1 MISRVLCIAAFLFTF
16 NFSLLESQVLS
27 PPFVERFDTVVV
39 PRLPAGWATSTTKTS
54 SGDFSTTTS
63 TPSSAPNTLIST
75 DSKITQSLISPAIS
89 FAGKIA
95 GALEFYER
103 RTSTHNSGLLVE
115 AMLTNDTA
123 NAIQIGDTLKNSGS
137 TNYFL
142 RSLRLPSSLDNQSAV
157 RFRWRVVGN
166 GSGATGTLRIDD
178 VVITAQKAIDLSIA
192 GMQFFP
198 GTVRSGEN
206 LSVRVGV
213 VNRALAGLRSFLLQ
227 LFDDKN
233 FDSLTTLEERIDE
246 QAIEQSFASAES
258 TTFTLNYPAVNA
270 GNHRLVAKLVL
281 LGDEDTSNNA
291 ASSTIFVG
299 YPPRS
304 MIINEIMYAP
314 AAGPE
319 WVECINNFA
328 DTISLSQWKIGDNTT
343 SRSVI
348 TPQSIRIAPRQFFI
362 IAKDS
367 SVMNYFPGITAP
379 VIKSSFATLNND
391 ADAVVIADPT
401 GLAVDSVDYRS
412 TWGGTNGK
420 SLERIDTAFA
430 SNQPDNWGS
439 SRYAPYATPGTV
451 NSLSRKDHDISV
463 EKIFLSEM
471 SPVVNQTFE
480 IGVVIKN
487 IGREPI
493 VQSTVRFFL
502 AANNGPQPGELI
514 AEMALSTLL
523 PSDSQTIVQ
532 PISIAS
538 QGAQR
543 IFISVETLRDDDSL
557 NNGGVISFVVGVQP
571 HSIVI
576 NEIMYAPVGDMPEWM
591 ECYNASASAVN
602 VGSWKISNA
611 NTKSQSVLAG
621 TQSIIQPGAYFLAT
635 TDSSLLNFFAVS
647 VPLFVEPFSTLHN
660 TTPDAVVLFDSRG
673 VVMDSVWYTP
683 AWGGANGKSLERVDY
698 NLSST
703 DSANWRSSSPT
714 PGIEN
719 NVARKDFDLAITNG
733 SAKVSENSLTLAAT
747 VRNSGRRAAIGFNL
761 RFYYD
766 AVGDSTVSA
775 MKLVH
780 TANGGFLAPSD
791 SMIVQFNW
799 QTTAKGKIPLICVV
813 DFPGDQR
820 ISNNTIF
827 FSGMNKFLP
836 QSVVINEIMYE
847 PLAANSEFIELF
859 NQSVD
864 TINVQGWKIMDTPS
878 SSGNRT
884 EIQFPNESL
893 LLFPNH
899 FFVVAADSSLFA
911 QYPILKS
918 STGGLTLVTHK
929 DLSLNNSGDD
939 VVLADQTNTTIDSV
953 RYSPSWH
960 NPSLNTPTAGR
971 SLERINPSFGSN
983 DKRNWSTSVALS
995 GATPLQIN
1003 SIFTKSIPAGAGLS
1017 LSPNP
1022 FSPDNDGFEDILAIT
1037 YSLPSTASMI
1047 RVRFFDVQGRLV
1059 RTLANNEP
1067 VASSGTL
1074 LWNGLD
1080 DNNRRVRI
1088 GMYIILF
1095 EALDAAGGVNRVMKD
1110 VVVVATRL

>member
-1 MISRVLCIAAFLFTF
+1 V
-16 NFSLLESQVLS
+16 
-27 PPFVERFDTVVV
+27 
-39 PRLPAGWATSTTKTS
+39 
-54 SGDFSTTTS
+54 
-63 TPSSAPNTLIST
+63 
-75 DSKITQSLISPAIS
+75 
-89 FAGKIA
+89 
-95 GALEFYER
+95 LEFYER

-115 AMLTNDTA
+115 AMLMNDTA
-123 NAIQIGDTLKNSGS
+123 NTIQIGDTLKNSGS
-137 TNYFL
+137 TNYRL
-142 RSLRLPSSLDNQSAV
+142 RSLQLPSSMNNQSAV

-178 VVITAQKAIDLSIA
+178 VVVTVLKTIDLSIA
-192 GMQFFP
+192 GMQFLP
-198 GTVRSGEN
+198 VAVRSGEN
-206 LSVRVGV
+206 LSVRVSV
-213 VNRALAGLRSFLLQ
+213 VNRALAGLRSFLLR

-233 FDSLTTLEERIDE
+233 FDSLTAPEERIDE
-246 QAIEQSFASAES
+246 QEVQQSFASAES
-258 TTFTLNYPAVNA
+258 TTFTLNYPAVTA

-281 LGDEDTSNNA
+281 SGDEDTSNNTA
-291 ASSTIFVG
+291 ASTIFVG

-348 TPQSIRIAPRQFFI
+348 TLQSIRIAPRQFFI
-362 IAKDS
+362 ISKDS
-367 SVMNYFPGITAP
+367 SIIYYFPTITVP

-401 GLAVDSVDYRS
+401 GFAVDSVAYRS

-420 SLERIDTAFA
+420 SLERIDTASA
-430 SNQPDNWGS
+430 SNQPGNWGS
-439 SRYAPYATPGTV
+439 SRYAPYATPGSV
-451 NSLSRKDHDISV
+451 NSLSKKERDISV
-463 EKIFLSEM
+463 ERIYLSTM
-471 SPVVNQTFE
+471 SPIVNQEFE
-480 IGVVIKN
+480 IGVVVKN

-502 AANNGPQPGELI
+502 DSNNDPQPDELI
-514 AEMALSTLL
+514 AEMILSTLL
-523 PSDSQTIVQ
+523 PSDSQTIVR
-532 PISIAS
+532 PITIAS
-538 QGAQR
+538 QGVR
-543 IFISVETLRDDDSL
+543 KIFISVEAPRDGDSL
-557 NNGGVISFVVGVQP
+557 NNGRGLSFIVGVQP

-576 NEIMYAPVGDMPEWM
+576 NEIMYAPVGDMPEWV
-591 ECYNASASAVN
+591 EFYNANSSAVN
-602 VGSWKISNA
+602 VGGWKISDA

-635 TDSSLLNFFAVS
+635 TDSSLHNYFGVS
-647 VPLFVEPFSTLHN
+647 VPLFVEPFSALNN

-683 AWGGANGKSLERVDY
+683 AWGGANGKSLERIDY
-698 NLSST
+698 DFLST

-719 NVARKDFDLAITNG
+719 NAARKDFDLVMTSG
-733 SAKVSENSLTLAAT
+733 SAKVSENSLTLTAT
-747 VRNSGRRAAIGFNL
+747 VHNSGRRTVAGFIV

-766 AVGDSTVSA
+766 AVGDNTVSA

-799 QTTAKGKIPLICVV
+799 QTTAKGKIPIICFA
-813 DFPGDQR
+813 DFPDDQR
-820 ISNNTIF
+820 MSNNTIF
-827 FSGMNKFLP
+827 FSGVNKFPP
-836 QSVVINEIMYE
+836 QSVVINEILYE
-847 PLAANSEFIELF
+847 PLVGYSEFIELF
-859 NQSVD
+859 NRTADTVD
-864 TINVQGWKIMDTPS
+864 VQGWKIIDASS
-878 SSGNRT
+878 SSGNR
-884 EIQFPNESL
+884 IQFPSESL
-893 LLFPNH
+893 LLLPNH
-899 FFVVAADSSLFA
+899 FLVIAADSSFFA
-911 QYPILKS
+911 RYPLLKA

-939 VVLADQTNTTIDSV
+939 VVLVDQTNTTIDSL

-960 NPSLNTPTAGR
+960 NPSLNTSTVGK
-971 SLERINPSFGSN
+971 SIERINPSFESN
-983 DKRNWSTSVALS
+983 DRRNWSTSVAPS
-995 GATPLQIN
+995 GATPLQTN
-1003 SIFTKSIPAGAGLS
+1003 SIFTKGIPSASGLS

-1022 FSPDNDGFEDILAIT
+1022 FSPDNDGNEDILAIT
-1037 YSLPSTASMI
+1037 YSLPSTISMI
-1047 RVRFFDVQGRLV
+1047 RVRCFDVQGRLV
-1059 RTLANNEP
+1059 RALANNEP
-1067 VASSGTL
+1067 AASSGTL

-1095 EALDAAGGVNRVMKD
+1095 EAFDAAGGIHRVMKD
-1110 VVVVATRL
+1110 VVVVATKL

>member
-1 MISRVLCIAAFLFTF
+1 M
-16 NFSLLESQVLS
+16 
-27 PPFVERFDTVVV
+27 
-39 PRLPAGWATSTTKTS
+39 
-54 SGDFSTTTS
+54 
-63 TPSSAPNTLIST
+63 
-75 DSKITQSLISPAIS
+75 
-89 FAGKIA
+89 
-95 GALEFYER
+95 
-103 RTSTHNSGLLVE
+103 
-115 AMLTNDTA
+115 NDTA
-123 NAIQIGDTLKNSGS
+123 HTIQIGDTLKNSGS
-137 TNYFL
+137 TNYLL
-142 RSLRLPSSLDNQSAV
+142 RSLQLPSSLNNQSAV

-166 GSGATGTLRIDD
+166 GSGSTGTLRIDD
-178 VVITAQKAIDLSIA
+178 VVITVQKTIDLSIS
-192 GMQFFP
+192 GMQFLP
-198 GTVRSGEN
+198 LAVRSGEN
-206 LSVRVGV
+206 LSVRVSV

-233 FDSLTTLEERIDE
+233 FDSLTAPEERIDE
-246 QAIEQSFASAES
+246 QEVQQLFASAES
-258 TTFTLNYPAVNA
+258 TTFTLNYPAVSA

-281 LGDEDTSNNA
+281 SGDEDTSNNA
-291 ASSTIFVG
+291 TSSIIFVG

-343 SRSVI
+343 SRSAI
-348 TPQSIRIAPRQFFI
+348 TLQSIRIAPRQFFI

-367 SVMNYFPGITAP
+367 SIMYYFPTITVP

-401 GLAVDSVDYRS
+401 GFAVDSVAYRS

-420 SLERIDTAFA
+420 SLERIDTASA
-430 SNQPDNWGS
+430 SNQPGNWGS

-451 NSLSRKDHDISV
+451 NSLSKKGRDISV
-463 EKIFLSEM
+463 EEIFLSTM
-471 SPVVNQTFE
+471 SPMVNQEFE
-480 IGVVIKN
+480 IGVVVKN

-502 AANNGPQPGELI
+502 DANNDSIPQPGELI

-523 PSDSQTIVQ
+523 PSDSQTIVR
-532 PISIAS
+532 PMSIAS
-538 QGAQR
+538 QGVQR
-543 IFISVETLRDDDSL
+543 IFISAQTPQDDDSL
-557 NNGGVISFVVGVQP
+557 NNGKGLSFVVGVQP
-571 HSIVI
+571 HSIII
-576 NEIMYAPVGDMPEWM
+576 NEIMYAPVGDMPEWV
-591 ECYNASASAVN
+591 EFYNTSTSVVN
-602 VGSWKISNA
+602 VGGWKISDA
-611 NTKSQSVLAG
+611 NTKSQSALAG

-635 TDSSLLNFFAVS
+635 TDSSLQKYLSVS
-647 VPLFVEPFSTLHN
+647 VPLFLEPFSALHN

-673 VVMDSVWYTP
+673 VVMDSVWYSP
-683 AWGGANGKSLERVDY
+683 AWGGANGKSLERIDY
-698 NLSST
+698 DYSST
-703 DSANWRSSSPT
+703 DSANWRSSTPT

-719 NVARKDFDLAITNG
+719 NVARKDFDLAITSG
-733 SAKVSENSLTLAAT
+733 SAKVSEKSLTLAAT
-747 VRNSGRRAAIGFNL
+747 VRNSGRRTAAGFIV

-766 AVGDSTVSA
+766 AVGDSTVSSV
-775 MKLVH
+775 KLLH
-780 TANGGFLAPSD
+780 TANEGFLAPSD

-799 QTTAKGKIPLICVV
+799 QTTAKGKIPIICVV

-827 FSGMNKFLP
+827 FSGVNKFSP
-836 QSVVINEIMYE
+836 QSVVINEILYE
-847 PLAANSEFIELF
+847 PLAGYSEFIELF
-859 NQSVD
+859 NRIAD
-864 TINVQGWKIMDTPS
+864 TIDVQGWKIMDSPS

-884 EIQFPNESL
+884 VIQFPNESL

-899 FFVVAADSSLFA
+899 FLVIAADSSIFA
-911 QYPILKS
+911 QYPLLKAG
-918 STGGLTLVTHK
+918 TGGLTLVAHK

-939 VVLADQTNTTIDSV
+939 VVLVDQISTTIDSL

-960 NPSLNTPTAGR
+960 NPSLNTSTVGR
-971 SLERINPSFGSN
+971 SIERINPSFGSN
-983 DKRNWSTSVALS
+983 DKRNWSTSVAPS
-995 GATPLQIN
+995 GATPLQTN
-1003 SIFTKSIPAGAGLS
+1003 SIFTKGIPSAAGLS

-1037 YSLPSTASMI
+1037 YSLPSTTSMI
-1047 RVRFFDVQGRLV
+1047 RVRCFDVQGRLV

-1095 EALDAAGGVNRVMKD
+1095 EALDAAGGVYRVMKD
-1110 VVVVATRL
+1110 VVVVATKL

>member
-1 MISRVLCIAAFLFTF
+1 MISRMFCFATFLSMF
-16 NFSLLESQVLS
+16 NFSLLEAQVLS

-39 PRLPAGWATSTTKTS
+39 PMLPVGWATTTTKTL

-75 DSKITQSLISPAIS
+75 DSKIPQSLISPTIS
-89 FAGKIA
+89 FAGKVA
-95 GALEFYER
+95 GVLEFYER

-115 AMLTNDTA
+115 AVLMNDTA
-123 NAIQIGDTLKNSGS
+123 HTIQIGDTLKNSGS
-137 TNYFL
+137 TNYLL
-142 RSLRLPSSLDNQSAV
+142 RSLQLPSSLNNQSAV

-166 GSGATGTLRIDD
+166 GSGVTGTLRIDD
-178 VVITAQKAIDLSIA
+178 VVITVQKTIDLSIA
-192 GMQFFP
+192 GMQFLP

-206 LSVRVGV
+206 LSVRVSV

-233 FDSLTTLEERIDE
+233 FDSLTAPEERIDE
-246 QAIEQSFASAES
+246 QEVQQSFASAES

-281 LGDEDTSNNA
+281 SGDEDTSNNT

-314 AAGPE
+314 TAGPE
-319 WVECINNFA
+319 WVECINNFT

-343 SRSVI
+343 SRSTI
-348 TPQSIRIAPRQFFI
+348 ALQPIRIAPRQLFI

-367 SVMNYFPGITAP
+367 SIMYYFPTISVP

-401 GLAVDSVDYRS
+401 GFAVDSIAYRS

-420 SLERIDTAFA
+420 SLERIDSASA
-430 SNQPDNWGS
+430 SNEPGNWGS
-439 SRYAPYATPGTV
+439 SQYVPYATPGTV
-451 NSLSRKDHDISV
+451 NSLSKKKRDISV
-463 EKIFLSEM
+463 EEIFLSPM
-471 SPVVNQTFE
+471 SPMVNQEFE
-480 IGVVIKN
+480 IGVVVKN

-493 VQSTVRFFL
+493 VQCTVRFFL
-502 AANNGPQPGELI
+502 DANNDPQPGELI

-523 PSDSQTIVQ
+523 PFDSQTIVR
-532 PISIAS
+532 PVSIAS
-538 QGAQR
+538 QGVQR
-543 IFISVETLRDDDSL
+543 IFVSAETPQDDDSL
-557 NNGGVISFVVGVQP
+557 NNGRGLSFVVGVQP
-571 HSIVI
+571 HSVII
-576 NEIMYAPVGDMPEWM
+576 NEIMYAPVGDMPEWV
-591 ECYNASASAVN
+591 EFYNASTSAVN
-602 VGSWKISNA
+602 VGGWKISDA

-635 TDSSLLNFFAVS
+635 TDSSLQNYFAVS
-647 VPLFVEPFSTLHN
+647 VPLFVEPFSALHN

-683 AWGGANGKSLERVDY
+683 AWGGANGKSLERIDY
-698 NLSST
+698 DFSST

-719 NVARKDFDLAITNG
+719 NSARKDFDLAVTSG
-733 SAKVSENSLTLAAT
+733 SAKVSENGLNVAAT
-747 VRNSGRRAAIGFNL
+747 VRNSGRRTVAGFIV
-761 RFYYD
+761 RFYND
-766 AVGDSTVSA
+766 AVGDSTVSL

-799 QTTAKGKIPLICVV
+799 QTTAKGKIPIICLV

-827 FSGMNKFLP
+827 FSGVNKFSP
-836 QSVVINEIMYE
+836 QSVVINEILYE
-847 PLAANSEFIELF
+847 PLAGNSEFIELF
-859 NQSVD
+859 NRSAD
-864 TINVQGWKIMDTPS
+864 TIDVQGWKIMDAS
-878 SSGNRT
+878 LSSGNR
-884 EIQFPNESL
+884 IQFPNESL
-893 LLFPNH
+893 SLFPNH
-899 FFVVAADSSLFA
+899 FLAIAADSSFFA
-911 QYPILKS
+911 QYPLLKA
-918 STGGLTLVTHK
+918 STGGLTLVMHK

-939 VVLADQTNTTIDSV
+939 VVLADQTNTIIDSV

-960 NPSLNTPTAGR
+960 NPSLNTSTAGR
-971 SLERINPSFGSN
+971 SIERINPSFESN
-983 DKRNWSTSVALS
+983 DRRNWSTSVAPS
-995 GATPLQIN
+995 GATPLQTN
-1003 SIFTKSIPAGAGLS
+1003 SIFTKGIPSAAGLS

-1037 YSLPSTASMI
+1037 YSLPSTVSMI
-1047 RVRFFDVQGRLV
+1047 RVRCFDVQGRLV

-1095 EALDAAGGVNRVMKD
+1095 EALDAAGGIKRVMKD
-1110 VVVVATRL
+1110 VVVVATKL

>member
-1 MISRVLCIAAFLFTF
+1 M
-16 NFSLLESQVLS
+16 
-27 PPFVERFDTVVV
+27 
-39 PRLPAGWATSTTKTS
+39 
-54 SGDFSTTTS
+54 
-63 TPSSAPNTLIST
+63 
-75 DSKITQSLISPAIS
+75 
-89 FAGKIA
+89 
-95 GALEFYER
+95 LEFYER

-115 AMLTNDTA
+115 AMLMNDTA
-123 NAIQIGDTLKNSGS
+123 HTIQIGDTLKNSGS
-137 TNYFL
+137 TNYLL
-142 RSLRLPSSLDNQSAV
+142 RSLQLPSSLNNQSAV

-178 VVITAQKAIDLSIA
+178 VVITVQKTIDLSIA
-192 GMQFFP
+192 GMEFLP
-198 GTVRSGEN
+198 AAVRSGEN
-206 LSVRVGV
+206 LSVRVSV
-213 VNRALAGLRSFLLQ
+213 VNRALAGLRLFLLQ

-233 FDSLTTLEERIDE
+233 FDSLTAPEERIDE
-246 QAIEQSFASAES
+246 QEVQQSFASAES

-281 LGDEDTSNNA
+281 PGDEDTSNNT

-314 AAGPE
+314 AVGPE
-319 WVECINNFA
+319 WVECINNFT

-348 TPQSIRIAPRQFFI
+348 TLQSIRIAPRQFFI

-367 SVMNYFPGITAP
+367 SIMYYFPTLTVP

-401 GLAVDSVDYRS
+401 GFAVDSVAYRS

-420 SLERIDTAFA
+420 SLERIDTASA
-430 SNQPDNWGS
+430 SNQPANWGS
-439 SRYAPYATPGTV
+439 SRYAPYATPGAV
-451 NSLSRKDHDISV
+451 NSLSKKERDISV
-463 EKIFLSEM
+463 EQIFLSTM
-471 SPVVNQTFE
+471 SPMVNQEFE
-480 IGVVIKN
+480 IVVVVKN

-502 AANNGPQPGELI
+502 DSNNDPQPGELI

-523 PSDSQTIVQ
+523 PSDSQTIVR
-532 PISIAS
+532 PMSIAS
-538 QGAQR
+538 QGIQR
-543 IFISVETLRDDDSL
+543 IFISAETPRDDDSL
-557 NNGGVISFVVGVQP
+557 NNSKVLSFVVGVQP
-571 HSIVI
+571 HSIII
-576 NEIMYAPVGDMPEWM
+576 NEIMYAPVGDMPEWV
-591 ECYNASASAVN
+591 EFYNASTRAVN
-602 VGSWKISNA
+602 VEGWKISDA
-611 NTKSQSVLAG
+611 NTKSQTVLAG

-635 TDSSLLNFFAVS
+635 TDSSLQNYFAVS
-647 VPLFVEPFSTLHN
+647 VPLFVEPFSALNN

-683 AWGGANGKSLERVDY
+683 AWGGANGKSLERIDY
-698 NLSST
+698 EFSST

-719 NVARKDFDLAITNG
+719 NAARKDFDLAITSG
-733 SAKVSENSLTLAAT
+733 SAKVAENGLTLAAT
-747 VRNSGRRAAIGFNL
+747 VRNNGRRTAAGFNV

-766 AVGDSTVSA
+766 AVGDSTVSP

-791 SMIVQFNW
+791 SMIVHFNW
-799 QTTAKGKIPLICVV
+799 QTTAKGKIPIICLV

-827 FSGMNKFLP
+827 FSGVNKFSP
-836 QSVVINEIMYE
+836 QSVVINEILYE
-847 PLAANSEFIELF
+847 PLAGYSEFIELF
-859 NQSVD
+859 NRSADTVD
-864 TINVQGWKIMDTPS
+864 VQGWKIMDASS
-878 SSGNRT
+878 SSGNR
-884 EIQFPNESL
+884 IQFPGESL

-899 FFVVAADSSLFA
+899 FLVIAADSSIFA
-911 QYPILKS
+911 QYPLLKAT
-918 STGGLTLVTHK
+918 TGGLTLVTHK
-929 DLSLNNSGDD
+929 DLSLSNSGDD
-939 VVLADQTNTTIDSV
+939 VVLADQTNTTIDSL
-953 RYSPSWH
+953 RFSPSWH
-960 NPSLNTPTAGR
+960 NPSLNTSTVGR
-971 SLERINPSFGSN
+971 SIERINPSFGSN
-983 DKRNWSTSVALS
+983 DKRNWSTSVAPS
-995 GATPLQIN
+995 GATPLQTN
-1003 SIFTKSIPAGAGLS
+1003 SIFTKVVPSAASLS

-1037 YSLPSTASMI
+1037 YSLPSTVSMI
-1047 RVRFFDVQGRLV
+1047 RVRCFDVQGRLV

-1095 EALDAAGGVNRVMKD
+1095 EALDAAGGIDRVMKD
-1110 VVVVATRL
+1110 VVVVATKL

>member
-1 MISRVLCIAAFLFTF
+1 MIPKVLYFAAFLSTF
-16 NFSLLESQVLS
+16 NFSLLEAQNLS
-27 PPFVERFDTVVV
+27 APFVERFDTVVV
-39 PRLPAGWATSTTKTS
+39 PRLPVGWATSTTKTS

-63 TPSSAPNTLIST
+63 TPSSVPNALIST
-75 DSKITQSLISPAIS
+75 DSKIPQSLISPTIS
-89 FAGKIA
+89 FAEKVA
-95 GALEFYER
+95 GTLEFNER

-115 AMLTNDTA
+115 AILTNDSA
-123 NAIQIGDTLKNSGS
+123 QAIQIGDTLKNSGS
-137 TNYFL
+137 TNYL
-142 RSLRLPSSLDNQSAV
+142 MRSLQLPSSLNNQSAV

-178 VVITAQKAIDLSIA
+178 VIITVQKTFDLSIA
-192 GMQFFP
+192 GMQFLP

-206 LSVRVGV
+206 LVVRISV
-213 VNRALAGLRSFLLQ
+213 VNHALAGLRSFLLQ
-227 LFDDKN
+227 LFDDRN
-233 FDSLTTLEERIDE
+233 FDSLTAPEERIDE
-246 QAIEQSFASAES
+246 QEVQQSFASAES
-258 TTFTLNYPAVNA
+258 TTYTLNYPTVNA

-281 LGDEDTSNNA
+281 PGDEDTSNNT

-304 MIINEIMYAP
+304 ILINEILYAP

-319 WVECINNFA
+319 WVECINNFV
-328 DTISLSQWKIGDNTT
+328 DTISLSQWKIGDNTS

-348 TPQSIRIAPRQFFI
+348 TLQSIRIAPRQLFI

-367 SVMNYFPGITAP
+367 SILYYFPTITVP

-391 ADAVVIADPT
+391 ADAVVIVDPT
-401 GLAVDSVDYRS
+401 GFAVDSVAYKS

-420 SLERIDTAFA
+420 SLERIDTASA
-430 SNQPDNWGS
+430 SNQPGNWGS

-451 NSLSRKDHDISV
+451 NSLSKKEYDISV
-463 EKIFLSEM
+463 EEIFLSTTAPM
-471 SPVVNQTFE
+471 VNQEFE
-480 IGVVIKN
+480 IAVVIKN

-493 VQSTVRFFL
+493 VQSTLRFFL
-502 AANNGPQPGELI
+502 SANNDPQPGELI
-514 AEMALSTLL
+514 AEMTLSTLL
-523 PSDSQTIVQ
+523 ASDSQTIVR
-532 PISIAS
+532 PMSIGS
-538 QGAQR
+538 QGGQK
-543 IFISVETLRDDDSL
+543 IFVSAETSPDDDSL
-557 NNGGVISFVVGVQP
+557 NNSKELTFVVGVQP
-571 HSIVI
+571 HTIII
-576 NEIMYAPVGDMPEWM
+576 NEIMYAPVGDMPEWV
-591 ECYNASASAVN
+591 EFYNASSSAVN
-602 VGSWKISNA
+602 VGGWKISGA

-635 TDSSLLNFFAVS
+635 TDSSLQKYFAVS
-647 VPLFVEPFSTLHN
+647 VPLFVEPFSALHN

-683 AWGGANGKSLERVDY
+683 TWGGVNGKSLERIDY
-698 NLSST
+698 GFSST
-703 DSANWRSSSPT
+703 DSANWRSSLPT

-719 NVARKDFDLAITNG
+719 NAARKNFDMALTSG
-733 SAKVSENSLTLAAT
+733 SAKVSENGLIVTAT
-747 VRNSGRRAAIGFNL
+747 VRNNGRRTAAGFIV

-766 AVGDSTVSA
+766 AVGDSIVSP

-799 QTTAKGKIPLICVV
+799 QTIAKGKIPIICVV
-813 DFPGDQR
+813 DFSGDQR

-827 FSGMNKFLP
+827 FSGVNAFSP
-836 QSVVINEIMYE
+836 QSVVINEILYE
-847 PLAANSEFIELF
+847 PLAGYSEFIELF
-859 NQSVD
+859 NRSADTVD
-864 TINVQGWKIMDTPS
+864 VQGWKIMDAPS
-878 SSGNRT
+878 SSGNR
-884 EIQFPNESL
+884 IQFPNKAL
-893 LLFPNH
+893 LLFPNQ
-899 FFVVAADSSLFA
+899 FLVIAADSSFFV
-911 QYPILKS
+911 QYPLLKA
-918 STGGLTLVTHK
+918 STGGLTLVAHK

-939 VVLADQTNTTIDSV
+939 VVLVDQTNTTIDSL

-960 NPSLNTPTAGR
+960 NPSLNTSTAGR
-971 SLERINPSFGSN
+971 SIERINPSLGSN
-983 DKRNWSTSVALS
+983 DKRNWSTSVAPS
-995 GATPLQIN
+995 GATPLQTN
-1003 SIFTKSIPAGAGLS
+1003 SIFTKGIPSAAGLS

-1037 YSLPSTASMI
+1037 YSLPSPVSMI
-1047 RVRFFDVQGRLV
+1047 RVRCFDVPGRLV

-1095 EALDAAGGVNRVMKD
+1095 EALDAAGGVLRVMKD